1 MSNNL
6 DSLYDTAIRYGV
18 DFTGTLVDGTYHDQ
32 VDHTD
37 QYTLWDVQQAGGKI
51 SRLRLLSDRGC
62 PFWDISYCHATLP
75 DGRIVPVQVTSG
87 TIWKKSIKGSLIK
100 WAKLE
105 GVFAKGIGL
114 LDESNWSTQQ

>member
-1 MSNNL
+1 MPNNL

-18 DFTGTLVDGTYHDQ
+18 DFTGTLVYGTYHEL

-51 SRLRLLSDRGC
+51 TRLRLLSDYGC

-75 DGRIVPVQVTSG
+75 DGRIVPVQVTSN
-87 TIWKKSIKGSLIK
+87 TIWKKSIKGSLIE